1 MEPRRRHVSR
11 AFQLGMVLAVLIAL
25 SAGIGVAKQQLTFV
39 TRTKS
44 ITLAPGEGTL
54 QDARC
59 AEGEFA
65 TGGGFNVAVGS
76 LRSGDLEISASQP
89 SPAISS
95 LSPTGWEVA
104 ANNFGQS
111 LEPITVFVVCA
122 QP

>member
-11 AFQLGMVLAVLIAL
+11 AFRLGMVLAALVAL
-25 SAGIGVAKQQLTFV
+25 SPGIGVAKKLTFV
-39 TRTKS
+39 TRTAS
-44 ITLAPGEGTL
+44 ITLAPGEGTV

-65 TGGGFNVAVGS
+65 TGGGFTVAVGS

-95 LSPTGWEVA
+95 LPPTGWEVA
-104 ANNFGQS
+104 ANNFGLS
-111 LEPITVFVVCA
+111 FEPLTVFFF
-122 QP
+122 